1 MTIAGPPA
9 LELAEDKLQHARPA
23 SIWRDTLGNLRRQ
36 RNAAFGG
43 AILLFFVTVALFAD
57 QIATHEPTMI
67 LIGVEEGAKKMTP
80 PCIHLLGCPESRAA
94 SRIDWAAIGATPAR
108 SRACCNAVEL
118 PAISTGRR
126 RGRGTDPPR
135 STR

>member
-9 LELAEDKLQHARPA
+9 LELSEDKLQHARPA

-80 PCIHLLGCPESRAA
+80 PCIHLLGCPESRAEHFFGVDGNVRDA
-94 SRIDWAAIGATPAR
+94 SAEW
-108 SRACCNAVEL
+108 
-118 PAISTGRR
+118 STGPHLCAS
-126 RGRGTDPPR
+126 G
-135 STR
+135 S